1 MGKACAQPCAPA
13 SSPGHPHEHPCE
25 RSDGRLHDEEC
36 HRDQWP
42 RPHLHG
48 AGQDAAWREES
59 AYEYAAA
66 CADAARSPTPDPAW
80 DHPWEQKA
88 AVEDS
93 SAHTHSQSHP
103 RTAASTSTPDT
114 ADASADPGG
123 ASGATP
129 PRPDTH
135 DPAHRH
141 HRHRVDNRPIGR
153 RRDTRPFQPED
164 DSHPG
169 CL

>member
-1 MGKACAQPCAPA
+1 METVCAQPCAPA

-25 RSDGRLHDEEC
+25 RFDGRLHGEEC

-80 DHPWEQKA
+80 DQPWEQKA
-88 AVEDS
+88 AVADPH
-93 SAHTHSQSHP
+93 SASEQAWAHPHHTEESVFVP
-103 RTAASTSTPDT
+103 DAPDT
-114 ADASADPGG
+114 SLDAA
-123 ASGATP
+123 P
-129 PRPDTH
+129 P
-135 DPAHRH
+135 
-141 HRHRVDNRPIGR
+141 
-153 RRDTRPFQPED
+153 
-164 DSHPG
+164 HPNIHNEFP
-169 CL
+169 LKR